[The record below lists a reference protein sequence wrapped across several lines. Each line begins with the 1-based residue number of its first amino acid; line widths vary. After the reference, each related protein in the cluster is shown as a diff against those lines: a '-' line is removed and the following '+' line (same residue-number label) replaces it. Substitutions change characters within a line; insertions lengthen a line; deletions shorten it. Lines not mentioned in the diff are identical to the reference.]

1 MNKFELLTY
10 LRTLDEVTLIEVL
23 ELTSDQ
29 LVDAFLDLIEDNVEK
44 LYALIREEEQ

>member
-10 LRTLDEVTLIEVL
+10 LRTLDEVTLLEVL

-29 LVDAFLDLIEDNVEK
+29 LVDAFLDQIEDNVEK